1 MSLRHRIGLYVCL
14 VGLLFGGCSL
24 DIGGGQPPAGSGDKA
39 HELGLPLGTP
49 QPDPHLPGWKVV
61 LSGERFVESSRVPGL
76 TVSLAR
82 PGRVAGCALPTGSVH
97 ATAAPFLVV
106 SDDGGSTWQA
116 HPVAGA
122 AALSSCMVIA
132 DAQQPD
138 TFVVGPGIEGTG
150 IQPISYITRD
160 AGRTWARI
168 EAPSRS
174 TVGFIYGATTLVGG
188 ELLALLHDGDTHA
201 WRFAERSPSG
211 DWHFLDAGLPQA
223 PGELTSAVPVA
234 ASLDAEDPSRI
245 YAIVPTGP
253 VGLALYATS
262 DGGASWRKRLT
273 LAAAS
278 FAALWS
284 LRDHELFVQAP
295 TDGAGGMV
303 MLRSLDGGDTWSS
316 VPLRDDPNAG
326 QMMVLVGS
334 SGRLLDVTNAGIF
347 QLAAGSGQPSVKL
360 ADLPDRMFPA
370 VVCVIVE
377 GSQPALLCGDEAGTL
392 AHSLP
397 KEG

>member
-1 MSLRHRIGLYVCL
+1 MRTDGPYPTLRGRAAKVLRCRIGLGVCL

-24 DIGGGQPPAGSGDKA
+24 DIGGRRAPAVGSGDQTRG
-39 HELGLPLGTP
+39 LGLPPGTP

-223 PGELTSAVPVA
+223 PGELTSAVLVA
-234 ASLDAEDPSRI
+234 ASLDAEDPRSEEH
-245 YAIVPTGP
+245 
-253 VGLALYATS
+253 TS
-262 DGGASWRKRLT
+262 
-273 LAAAS
+273 
-278 FAALWS
+278 
-284 LRDHELFVQAP
+284 ELQSQFH
-295 TDGAGGMV
+295 
-303 MLRSLDGGDTWSS
+303 
-316 VPLRDDPNAG
+316 
-326 QMMVLVGS
+326 LVC
-334 SGRLLDVTNAGIF
+334 RLLLEKKNKTNII
-347 QLAAGSGQPSVKL
+347 
-360 ADLPDRMFPA
+360 LPN
-370 VVCVIVE
+370 
-377 GSQPALLCGDEAGTL
+377 QY
-392 AHSLP
+392 
-397 KEG
+397 K